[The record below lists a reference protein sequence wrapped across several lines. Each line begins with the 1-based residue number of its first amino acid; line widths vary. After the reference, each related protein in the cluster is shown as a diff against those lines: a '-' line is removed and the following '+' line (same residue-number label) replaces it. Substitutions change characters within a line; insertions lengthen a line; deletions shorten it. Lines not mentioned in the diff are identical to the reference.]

1 MDRIALGLFI
11 FQVIFTLGDFPPYRD
26 RSHRFGKFDT
36 RVKGK
41 YVFFFLLVIGHIP
54 YSTNLRIFT
63 APPDL

>member
-1 MDRIALGLFI
+1 MNRIALGLFI

-41 YVFFFLLVIGHIP
+41 YVFFFLLL
-54 YSTNLRIFT
+54 YLNFNY
-63 APPDL
+63 